1 MILQAKTNQLT
12 QGDITEQYAEVYIH
26 LKDKGNSSFIKA
38 NKVILAFNS
47 PYFHKIF
54 QSRDNMQT
62 VDFAFIGIGAD
73 VIRETISMIYGSTL
87 NVSKNEI
94 AKFKMFFKMLE
105 MDICLSEDVDNPA
118 HTNKQ
123 PSTVECEP
131 ADMDTSNE
139 MSIPSHGN
147 CSPRRKKALQ
157 TTSCHEDKTTI
168 KTAEQPTATK
178 QTHLQSTRKA
188 FDSPATQ
195 PSDTI
200 TQLPGPSNLGTPRT
214 TTDKETSDA
223 SKETNQS
230 KESRPSSSDYNT
242 TGHNIGP
249 SWYTTRGGAPASLNN
264 WTETTE
270 DGLQDRLTE
279 IDFKIGLTSEG
290 HHKDYICCNCEKI
303 FKAFSLASNHFE
315 EVHKKCDEEMSL
327 LREAMEYRKVAV
339 EDIGKL
345 QTQIAEGCIKELADN
360 QLR

>member
-38 NKVILAFNS
+38 NKVILAFHS
-47 PYFHKIF
+47 PYFHRIF

-94 AKFKMFFKMLE
+94 VKFKMFFKMLE
-105 MDICLSEDVDNPA
+105 MDFGLSEDVDNPA
-118 HTNKQ
+118 NTNKR

-131 ADMDTSNE
+131 ADMDKSNE

-147 CSPRRKKALQ
+147 SSPRRKKALQ
-157 TTSCHEDKTTI
+157 TTSSTCHEDKPTT

-178 QTHLQSTRKA
+178 QTHLQSARKA
-188 FDSPATQ
+188 FDSPATP

-200 TQLPGPSNLGTPRT
+200 TQLPESSNLGTP
-214 TTDKETSDA
+214 DKETSDA
-223 SKETNQS
+223 SKETNHS
-230 KESRPSSSDYNT
+230 KESRPSSSAYKT
-242 TGHNIGP
+242 TGRNIGP

-279 IDFKIGLTSEG
+279 IDFKIGLTPEG

-327 LREAMEYRKVAV
+327 LREAMEYRKEAV